1 MDFDPVSDYPL
12 GSRRPEL
19 VRTPS
24 GLGLDELTL
33 DAVRSGTLGPEELR
47 ATPETLRRQS
57 AVALAAGRTQL
68 ADNLARAAELATV
81 PSATILEIYT
91 ALRPHRSSAEEL
103 EAWAARL
110 ETELEAPL
118 CAAFVREAAAACAAR
133 GLLRAAPERVSARRS
148 ERFLSREQRELRREL
163 LISPYPELGLV
174 AMDGPNDPEP
184 SLAVEEGRVVEMDG
198 RRAEDF
204 DVIDRFVAANGL
216 DLEVAAEAADLG
228 DDEIA
233 RRLVDVDVPRAELVR
248 LSRGLTPAR
257 LARVVSKLDPVELM
271 FALKKLRARR
281 APANQAHVT
290 NLKENPALLAADA
303 AEAGARGFA
312 EVETTVGV
320 SRYAPLNAIA
330 ILVGSQTG
338 RPGVMTQC
346 AVEERRNLQL
356 AIQGLVTYAE
366 TLSVYGTEP
375 VFVDGDDTPWSKAFL
390 ASAYASRGVKV
401 RFTSGGGSEALMGH
415 AQGYSMLYLEARCL
429 AAIRAAGSQGVQNG
443 SISCVALVLSV
454 PGGVREILAEN
465 VLAAWLD
472 LEVASGN
479 DAIASH
485 SPIRKT
491 AKLMGQ
497 FLPGTDFVTS
507 GYSVMPKEDN
517 TFGGGNYDADD
528 LEEWLTVQ
536 RDWQVDA
543 GIEPVAEDDVLAV
556 RAKGARAVQA
566 VFAGL
571 GFPPVTDEEVEAA
584 TYGYA
589 SRDLP
594 DRDRAADVAAAD
606 RVLEEGISALDVV
619 RELDRAGFAD
629 VAEAVLAMQRQ
640 RVSADYL
647 QTSAVI
653 EPDGTVRS
661 AVSDPNRYEGPGT
674 GYRLEGER
682 WELLQQLPYV
692 LDPAEEAM
700 SNGDLSS
707 IQTTHPASLGTAPDE
722 VVVAVGPAF
731 ADGLRETINGLAH
744 EDVLRAV
751 ADGRPRRRRR
761 AEAACA
767 SAGSRTSRSS
777 ATTARSSRA
786 RAWRSGLQ
794 SKGTA
799 VIHRADLQPLDNLEL
814 FGMSPLYSLESY
826 RAIGPERRR
835 LRARPSRRAGAD
847 ELDNF
852 ARAKLIVR
860 TTLLHARE
868 TAAAVPGAARSSS
881 SS

>member
-1 MDFDPVSDYPL
+1 MN
-12 GSRRPEL
+12 
-19 VRTPS
+19 
-24 GLGLDELTL
+24 
-33 DAVRSGTLGPEELR
+33 
-47 ATPETLRRQS
+47 Q
-57 AVALAAGRTQL
+57 
-68 ADNLARAAELATV
+68 
-81 PSATILEIYT
+81 
-91 ALRPHRSSAEEL
+91 
-103 EAWAARL
+103 
-110 ETELEAPL
+110 
-118 CAAFVREAAAACAAR
+118 
-133 GLLRAAPERVSARRS
+133 RRS
-148 ERFLSREQRELRREL
+148 ERFVSREQRELRREL

-174 AMDGPNDPEP
+174 AFDSPYDPQPE
-184 SLAVEEGRVVEMDG
+184 LVVEDGRVVGIDG
-198 RRAEDF
+198 SRLEEF
-204 DVIDRFVAANGL
+204 DVIDHFLARHGFDLDAAAA
-216 DLEVAAEAADLG
+216 AAELTDQELAH
-228 DDEIA
+228 
-233 RRLVDVDVPRAELVR
+233 RLVDVDVPRSELVR

-257 LARVVSKLDPVELM
+257 LARVVALLDPVEMM

-415 AQGYSMLYLEARCL
+415 AQGCSMLYLEARCL
-429 AAIRAAGSQGVQNG
+429 ATIRAAGSQGVQNG

-485 SPIRKT
+485 SEIRKT

-507 GYSVMPKEDN
+507 GYSVMPREDN

-528 LEEWLTVQ
+528 LEEWMTMQ

-543 GIEPVAEDDVLAV
+543 GIEPVGEEAVLAG
-556 RAKGARAVQA
+556 REKGARAVQA
-566 VFAGL
+566 VFARL
-571 GFPPVTDEEVEAA
+571 GFPAGTGEGGAAA
-584 TYGYA
+584 TFGSS
-589 SRDLP
+589 SRDVP

-606 RVLEEGISALDVV
+606 RVMDGTVSALDVV
-619 RELDRAGFAD
+619 RELDAAGFDD
-629 VAEAVLAMQRQ
+629 VAEAVLGMQRQ

-653 EPDGTVRS
+653 APDGTVHS
-661 AVSDPNRYEGPGT
+661 AVSDPNEYEGPGT

-692 LDPAEEAM
+692 LDPAKTAS
-700 SNGDLSS
+700 SNGNMSTIL
-707 IQTTHPASLGTAPDE
+707 TTHEATVGDAADD

-731 ADGLRETINGLAH
+731 GDALGETINGLPHA
-744 EDVLRAV
+744 DVLRAV
-751 ADGRPRRRRR
+751 ADG
-761 AEAACA
+761 
-767 SAGSRTSRSS
+767 
-777 ATTARSSRA
+777 
-786 RAWRSGLQ
+786 
-794 SKGTA
+794 
-799 VIHRADLQPLDNLEL
+799 
-814 FGMSPLYSLESY
+814 
-826 RAIGPERRR
+826 
-835 LRARPSRRAGAD
+835 
-847 ELDNF
+847 
-852 ARAKLIVR
+852 VR
-860 TTLLHARE
+860 E
-868 TAAAVPGAARSSS
+868 GGAAPRLVRVRRIS
-881 SS
+881 

>member
-1 MDFDPVSDYPL
+1 M
-12 GSRRPEL
+12 
-19 VRTPS
+19 T
-24 GLGLDELTL
+24 
-33 DAVRSGTLGPEELR
+33 
-47 ATPETLRRQS
+47 
-57 AVALAAGRTQL
+57 
-68 ADNLARAAELATV
+68 
-81 PSATILEIYT
+81 
-91 ALRPHRSSAEEL
+91 
-103 EAWAARL
+103 
-110 ETELEAPL
+110 
-118 CAAFVREAAAACAAR
+118 
-133 GLLRAAPERVSARRS
+133 ARRS
-148 ERFLSREQRELRREL
+148 ERFVARERRALRREL

-184 SLAVEEGRVVEMDG
+184 GLEVVNGSIVAMDG

-204 DVIDRFVAANGL
+204 DVIDRFVARYGVDL
-216 DLEVAAEAADLG
+216 DVAAEASALP

-233 RRLVDVDVPRAELVR
+233 RRLVDVDVRRAELVR

-257 LARVVSKLDPVELM
+257 LARIVSRLDPVELM

-303 AEAGARGFA
+303 AEAAARGFA

-415 AQGYSMLYLEARCL
+415 AQGCSMLYLEARCL

-443 SISCVALVLSV
+443 SISCVALVLSL
-454 PGGVREILAEN
+454 PGGVREVLAEN

-485 SPIRKT
+485 SEIRKT

-507 GYSVMPKEDN
+507 GYSVMPREDN
-517 TFGGGNYDADD
+517 TFGGGNYDGDD

-543 GIEPVAEDDVLAV
+543 GIEPVSEDAVLAV
-556 RAKGARAVQA
+556 RERAARAVQA

-571 GFPPVTDEEVEAA
+571 GFPPVSDEEVEAA
-584 TYGYA
+584 TVAYA
-589 SRDLP
+589 SRDVP
-594 DRDRAADVAAAD
+594 DRNRPADVAAAD
-606 RVLEEGISALDVV
+606 RVLAEGISALDVV
-619 RELDRAGFAD
+619 RELDAAGFAD

-653 EPDGTVRS
+653 EPDGTVCS
-661 AVSDPNRYEGPGT
+661 AISDPNRYEGPGT

-682 WELLQQLPYV
+682 WELLQHLPYV
-692 LDPAEEAM
+692 LDPAEVT
-700 SNGDLSS
+700 SPNGAGPILEEGHVAAIGDE
-707 IQTTHPASLGTAPDE
+707 PDE
-722 VVVAVGPAF
+722 VVIAVGPAF
-731 ADGLRETINGLAH
+731 GSALGETINGLAH
-744 EDVLRAV
+744 ADVLRAV
-751 ADGRPRRRRR
+751 RDGVRQAGGTPRLVRVRR
-761 AEAACA
+761 ASDVAFIGHDGAQL
-767 SAGSRTSRSS
+767 SGSGV
-777 ATTARSSRA
+777 AV
-786 RAWRSGLQ
+786 GVQ

-814 FGMSPLYSLESY
+814 FGMSPLYTLDSY
-826 RAIGPERRR
+826 RAIGRNAAAYALGQSVGPV
-835 LRARPSRRAGAD
+835 PTT
-847 ELDNF
+847 LDNF

-868 TAAAVPGAARSSS
+868 TAEVVPGAEPVELVLP
-881 SS
+881 

>member
-1 MDFDPVSDYPL
+1 M
-12 GSRRPEL
+12 
-19 VRTPS
+19 
-24 GLGLDELTL
+24 
-33 DAVRSGTLGPEELR
+33 
-47 ATPETLRRQS
+47 
-57 AVALAAGRTQL
+57 
-68 ADNLARAAELATV
+68 
-81 PSATILEIYT
+81 
-91 ALRPHRSSAEEL
+91 
-103 EAWAARL
+103 
-110 ETELEAPL
+110 
-118 CAAFVREAAAACAAR
+118 
-133 GLLRAAPERVSARRS
+133 SARRS
-148 ERFLSREQRELRREL
+148 ERFVAREQRELRREL

-184 SLAVEEGRVVEMDG
+184 RLEVEDGRVVEMDG

-204 DVIDRFVAANGL
+204 DVIDRFVARYGL
-216 DLEVAAEAADLG
+216 DLDVAAEAAALD

-257 LARVVSKLDPVELM
+257 LARVVSLLDPVELM

-303 AEAGARGFA
+303 AEAAARGFA

-485 SPIRKT
+485 SEIRKT

-507 GYSVMPKEDN
+507 GYSVMPREDN

-528 LEEWLTVQ
+528 LDEWMTVQ

-556 RAKGARAVQA
+556 RAKAARAVQA

-571 GFPPVTDEEVEAA
+571 GFPPVTDAEVEAA
-584 TYGYA
+584 TYGYDEPRPARSRPRRRRRGRRPGAWTGRSRRSTSSA
-589 SRDLP
+589 S
-594 DRDRAADVAAAD
+594 
-606 RVLEEGISALDVV
+606 ST
-619 RELDRAGFAD
+619 RAGFTD
-629 VAEAVLAMQRQ
+629 VAEAVLGMQRQ

-647 QTSAVI
+647 QTSAII
-653 EPDGTVRS
+653 EPDGTVHS
-661 AVSDPNRYEGPGT
+661 AVSDPNALRGPGH
-674 GYRLEGER
+674 G
-682 WELLQQLPYV
+682 
-692 LDPAEEAM
+692 
-700 SNGDLSS
+700 LS
-707 IQTTHPASLGTAPDE
+707 PRGRALGAAAAA
-722 VVVAVGPAF
+722 AV
-731 ADGLRETINGLAH
+731 
-744 EDVLRAV
+744 
-751 ADGRPRRRRR
+751 
-761 AEAACA
+761 
-767 SAGSRTSRSS
+767 
-777 ATTARSSRA
+777 
-786 RAWRSGLQ
+786 
-794 SKGTA
+794 
-799 VIHRADLQPLDNLEL
+799 
-814 FGMSPLYSLESY
+814 
-826 RAIGPERRR
+826 
-835 LRARPSRRAGAD
+835 RARPGRDEASSERSRVYSSGQH
-847 ELDNF
+847 
-852 ARAKLIVR
+852 
-860 TTLLHARE
+860 TLPL
-868 TAAAVPGAARSSS
+868 
-881 SS
+881 

>member
-1 MDFDPVSDYPL
+1 
-12 GSRRPEL
+12 
-19 VRTPS
+19 
-24 GLGLDELTL
+24 
-33 DAVRSGTLGPEELR
+33 
-47 ATPETLRRQS
+47 
-57 AVALAAGRTQL
+57 
-68 ADNLARAAELATV
+68 
-81 PSATILEIYT
+81 
-91 ALRPHRSSAEEL
+91 
-103 EAWAARL
+103 
-110 ETELEAPL
+110 
-118 CAAFVREAAAACAAR
+118 
-133 GLLRAAPERVSARRS
+133 VSARRS
-148 ERFLSREQRELRREL
+148 ERFVSRESRELRREL

-184 SLAVEEGRVVEMDG
+184 GLEIRAGRVVAMDG

-204 DVIDRFVAANGL
+204 DVIDRFVARYGL
-216 DLEVAAEAADLG
+216 DLDVAAEAAGLA

-233 RRLVDVDVPRAELVR
+233 RRLVDVDVPRADLVR

-257 LARVVSKLDPVELM
+257 LARIVSRLDAVELM

-303 AEAGARGFA
+303 AEAAARGFA

-415 AQGYSMLYLEARCL
+415 AQGCSMLYLEARCL

-454 PGGVREILAEN
+454 PGGVREVLAEN

-485 SPIRKT
+485 SEIRKT

-507 GYSVMPKEDN
+507 GYSVMPREDN
-517 TFGGGNYDADD
+517 TFGGGNYDGDD

-556 RAKGARAVQA
+556 RAKAARAVQA

-571 GFPPVTDEEVEAA
+571 GFPPVIDDEVEAA

-606 RVLEEGISALDVV
+606 RVLAEGISALDVV
-619 RELDRAGFAD
+619 RALDAAGFED
-629 VAEAVLAMQRQ
+629 VAEAVLGMQRQ

-647 QTSAVI
+647 QTSAII

-661 AVSDPNRYEGPGT
+661 AVSDPNLYEGPGT

-682 WELLQQLPYV
+682 WQLLQQLPYV
-692 LDPAEEAM
+692 LDPRAEAPKNEGSSPVEETHVAM
-700 SNGDLSS
+700 IGDR
-707 IQTTHPASLGTAPDE
+707 PDE
-722 VVVAVGPAF
+722 VVIAVGPAF
-731 ADGLRETINGLAH
+731 AGALRETINGLAH
-744 EDVLRAV
+744 ADVLRAV
-751 ADGRPRRRRR
+751 ADGVREGGAEPRLVRVRR
-761 AEAACA
+761 ASDVAFVGHDGARL
-767 SAGSRTSRSS
+767 SGSGV
-777 ATTARSSRA
+777 AV
-786 RAWRSGLQ
+786 GLQ

-814 FGMSPLYSLESY
+814 FGMSPLYTLDSY
-826 RAIGPERRR
+826 RAMGRNAAAYALGEAVGPV
-835 LRARPSRRAGAD
+835 PTT
-847 ELDNF
+847 LDNF

-868 TAAAVPGAARSSS
+868 TAEVVPGAEPVELELA
-881 SS
+881 